1 MFTVSPCSG
10 SISPGGQQKISVE
23 CLARQEGA
31 CEKQLYVDITGRD
44 PKDNPLGIPF
54 TLIAKSCLPA
64 LVQDVTSI
72 FEDFP
77 ICSSSDLV
85 QKMQSV
91 KGAGLFVTDENRFL
105 FSNIQVGREA
115 EAHFSIYNARHLPC
129 DVVLSIKPLSGEEKS
144 PIENIFKLYPVK
156 MSIPGSSYAIAT
168 VTFTP
173 PEEQNYNCTF
183 KASLVIPK
191 G

>member
-10 SISPGGQQKISVE
+10 SIGPGGQQKISVE
-23 CLARQEGA
+23 CLARQEGT
-31 CEKQLYVDITGRD
+31 CEKQLYIDITGRD

-64 LVQDVTSI
+64 LVEDVTSI
-72 FEDFP
+72 FEDYP

-91 KGAGLFVTDENRFL
+91 KGTGLFVTDENRFI

-129 DVVLSIKPLSGEEKS
+129 DVVLSIKPLSGEVRTGGQGGTEGQGGGC
-144 PIENIFKLYPVK
+144 PLRAV
-156 MSIPGSSYAIAT
+156 
-168 VTFTP
+168 
-173 PEEQNYNCTF
+173 
-183 KASLVIPK
+183 
-191 G
+191 